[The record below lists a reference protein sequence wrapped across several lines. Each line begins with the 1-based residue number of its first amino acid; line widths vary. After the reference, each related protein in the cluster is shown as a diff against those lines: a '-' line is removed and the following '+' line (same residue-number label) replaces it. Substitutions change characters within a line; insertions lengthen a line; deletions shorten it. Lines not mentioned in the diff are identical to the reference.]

1 MFFATLFESFAVYNL
16 YTCLQA
22 YLQPFRDEAGNTK
35 EPITTKVFGLFTIR
49 L

>member
-22 YLQPFRDEAGNTK
+22 YLAPYREEAGSAK
-35 EPITTKVFGLFTIR
+35 IPITTKVFGLFTVN